1 MKLGIIRG
9 YSAADFDFVKKNE
22 LEFIEVCCNFDPDIE
37 NFLKNKESIKENIK
51 RTGIPIQSVGR
62 WNMDC
67 NIGGKIDP
75 ERFKFLASLLDAA
88 IEVGSPN
95 FVCGCNYASDAT
107 LYRNYTAAIELFGRL
122 LERAGGKTNICVYN
136 CDWEN
141 FVHSDAQWKVVLG
154 ELPELKIKF
163 DSSHSFGRRSDY
175 LAELS
180 DWGDRI
186 GHMHVKGAVRAGS
199 RGIDDPPAGMDAL
212 RWSEIFAILY
222 SRGYTGGLS
231 IEPHSSAWR
240 ADIPRGE
247 RGILF
252 ARDFIR
258 RFLVD

>member
-75 ERFKFLASLLDAA
+75 ERFEFLASLLDAA

-199 RGIDDPPAGMDAL
+199 RGVDDPPQAWTPCAGRKSLLSCIPAVTPAVF
-212 RWSEIFAILY
+212 RSSRTQAPGAPISRAEKGEFSSPAI
-222 SRGYTGGLS
+222 
-231 IEPHSSAWR
+231 SS
-240 ADIPRGE
+240 GV
-247 RGILF
+247 
-252 ARDFIR
+252 
-258 RFLVD
+258 FL